1 MRGEQIEHVKGSSC
15 AARGT
20 RGTESMASR
29 RLLFFPTVGRG
40 SGGCGGRGRRVC
52 GWRAGGRRAGVAGVA
67 LSVAATCRL
76 IEFYILYS
84 Q

>member
-1 MRGEQIEHVKGSSC
+1 MLSSLTAC
-15 AARGT
+15 AVAGVAGVAGVWR
-20 RGTESMASR
+20 A
-29 RLLFFPTVGRG
+29 
-40 SGGCGGRGRRVC
+40 CGRRVC